1 MAAINLLR
9 GAFDEKMRKVV
20 KSEEIQGLLDL
31 LYKGNLEEEKDF
43 IFYDGDNNI
52 SIFATYF
59 PAEVKDDK
67 RTTHY
72 IIMASFKDKLDENT
86 SDEVFETNR
95 LSEIVLIPR
104 RAYLTTKYPSD
115 EANMIEVN
123 DAYDMKE
130 TFAEFMF

>member
-9 GAFDEKMRKVV
+9 GAFEEKMRKVV
-20 KSEEIQGLLDL
+20 TSEEIQGLLDL

-43 IFYDGDNNI
+43 IFYDEDNNV

-72 IIMASFKDKLDENT
+72 VIMASFKDKLDENT
-86 SDEVFETNR
+86 PDEVFESNR

-115 EANMIEVN
+115 EANMIEIN